1 MPIVV
6 GDNIFY
12 ENNKVDSTNSDS
24 TTIDSTTIDLK
35 KCVMKFFGRKEEL
48 RALKKIANL
57 IRFQIGSDHRAKT
70 LKTRVLTDLVVFR

>member
-1 MPIVV
+1 MSIVV

-24 TTIDSTTIDLK
+24 TTIDVK

-48 RALKKIANL
+48 RALKKS
-57 IRFQIGSDHRAKT
+57 QT
-70 LKTRVLTDLVVFR
+70 